1 MPGVKYF
8 IKSNSNGNGK
18 RLKLVDR
25 SLYGGVFEIVHK
37 GERREIVERP
47 LLAVVFLD
55 FGDFTKNRLG
65 VDDHVVEVPLDGG
78 ALVVELDGGALVVE
92 LICCVLCL
100 LLHAPT
106 ELEVVPRRLLP
117 ARPLPEVVGRHK
129 VHEVVAPF
137 LACQTHHQ

>member
-8 IKSNSNGNGK
+8 IKSNSSGNGK

-47 LLAVVFLD
+47 LLVVVFLD
-55 FGDFTKNRLG
+55 YGDLTKNRLG

-78 ALVVELDGGALVVE
+78 ALVVELDGGHGAEPLR
-92 LICCVLCL
+92 
-100 LLHAPT
+100 HT
-106 ELEVVPRRLLP
+106 P
-117 ARPLPEVVGRHK
+117 AAGRGGRF
-129 VHEVVAPF
+129 V
-137 LACQTHHQ
+137 QGRGRGR